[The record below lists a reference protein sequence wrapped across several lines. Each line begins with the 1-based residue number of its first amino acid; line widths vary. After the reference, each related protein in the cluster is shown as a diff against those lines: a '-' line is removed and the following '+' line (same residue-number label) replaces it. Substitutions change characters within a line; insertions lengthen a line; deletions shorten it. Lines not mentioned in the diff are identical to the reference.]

1 MKQTNILIL
10 VFALSSIATNAIAAS
25 DCKSVKGR
33 VTSTVV
39 EFFSSGEACTSPLGI
54 CSEGRFTGKAKG
66 SFTFIADSLVPYSVQ
81 DPNAQADVAAT
92 TGRLELT
99 PKKLCDGTILFR
111 DTSAFALAPDGSFVS
126 IGTVDPAASSGSCA
140 ETSGRIRIEGIFMG
154 GCVDC
159 RYGGERCGLG
169 GDDDDEDDDD

>member
-1 MKQTNILIL
+1 MKQLNILIL
-10 VFALSSIATNAIAAS
+10 VCALSSVATNAIAAN

-39 EFFSSGEACTSPLGI
+39 AIFSSGEPCTSPLGI
-54 CSEGRFTGKAKG
+54 CSEGRFTGKARG
-66 SFTFIADSLVPYSVQ
+66 SFTFIADSLTPFNVL

-99 PKKLCDGTILFR
+99 PKKLCDGSILFR

-126 IGTVDPAASSGSCA
+126 IGTVDPVASSGSCA

-159 RYGGERCGLG
+159 RYRGEICGLG
-169 GDDDDEDDDD
+169 GDDDDDD